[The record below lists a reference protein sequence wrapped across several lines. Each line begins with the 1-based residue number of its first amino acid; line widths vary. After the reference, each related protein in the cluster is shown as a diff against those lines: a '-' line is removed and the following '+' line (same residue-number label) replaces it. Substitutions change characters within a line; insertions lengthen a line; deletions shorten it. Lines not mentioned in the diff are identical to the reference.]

1 MLRLLVPLPV
11 LLALIILPGCSPAP
25 PKVQTYP
32 MGQKVGTGHLIYTVF
47 ETQWLTE
54 IGQGPSARL
63 PEHRFFVVR
72 MSAVNSG
79 GSEAA
84 VPALVLEDEKGNSYP
99 ELSNGEGLPQ
109 WIGYLRQVKPAE
121 SVQGNAIF
129 DAPPGNYRLRVSDE
143 NMDQSALIEI
153 PLSFGADSP
162 EVPLPGAANKR

>member
-1 MLRLLVPLPV
+1 MLRSLVSFPI
-11 LLALIILPGCSPAP
+11 LLALILTGCSSAP
-25 PKVQTYP
+25 PKVHAYP
-32 MGQKVGTGHLIYTVF
+32 MGQKVQAGHLSYTVF
-47 ETQWLTE
+47 ESQWLTQ
-54 IGQGPSARL
+54 IGQGSSARV
-63 PEHRFFVVR
+63 PEHRFFAVR

-121 SVQGNAIF
+121 SVQGNAVF

-153 PLSFGADSP
+153 PLSFSAESP
-162 EVPLPGAANKR
+162 EVPLPGAANRR